1 MQQIER
7 GIYYEDGY
15 LGVTL
20 GGLVYSHGT
29 IMIDAP
35 LRADEARTWRSA
47 LLNQRGGSNRLL
59 INLDA
64 HPDRTLGARSMECT
78 IVAHQKAALVFR
90 NRPTIFKG
98 QNAETGSIWEN
109 YTDAIGVRWANP
121 DITFSDRMSLYWGGP
136 EVVLE
141 HHPGPSI
148 GAIWV
153 LIPEAKVVF
162 IGDAVVMEQPP
173 FLMNADLTAWLET
186 LNLLKNSYK
195 DYLIVSSR
203 GGPVPN
209 EAVRA
214 QIKYLEKVNKGFERL
229 ANKNA
234 LPEATESLVASL
246 LSDFSITSPE
256 LKEKYTQRLR
266 YGLLQYYLRSYRS
279 EGILEE
285 LEDESD

>member
-121 DITFSDRMSLYWGGP
+121 DITFSDRMSLHWGGP

-153 LIPEAKVVF
+153 LIPESKVVF

-186 LNLLKNSYK
+186 LNLLKNSYD

-203 GGPVPN
+203 SGPVPS

-234 LPEATESLVASL
+234 LPEATESLVTPL

-285 LEDESD
+285 LEDASD

>member
-7 GIYYEDGY
+7 GIYYEDSY

-20 GGLVYSHGT
+20 GGLVFSHGT

-35 LRADEARTWRSA
+35 LRADEARSWRSA

-78 IVAHQKAALVFR
+78 IVAHQKTAQVFR

-121 DITFSDRMSLYWGGP
+121 DITFTDRMSLHWGGP
-136 EVVLE
+136 EVVIE
-141 HHPGPSI
+141 HHPGPAI
-148 GAIWV
+148 GATWV
-153 LIPEAKVVF
+153 LIPDAKVVF
-162 IGDAVVMEQPP
+162 IGDAVVLDQPP
-173 FLMNADLTAWLET
+173 FLANADLATWLET
-186 LNLLKNSYK
+186 LEMLKSSYRN
-195 DYLIVSSR
+195 YMIISSR
-203 GGPVPN
+203 GGPVPI
-209 EAVRA
+209 EAVRS
-214 QIKYLEKVNKGFERL
+214 QIRYLEKVNKGLERL

-234 LPEATESLVASL
+234 LPEATEGLVASL
-246 LSDFSITSPE
+246 VSDFSTISPE
-256 LKEKYTQRLR
+256 LKDKYTQRLR
-266 YGLLQYYLRSYRS
+266 YGLLQYYLRSYRA

-285 LEDESD
+285 MEDEGD

>member
-7 GIYYEDGY
+7 GIYYEDSY

-20 GGLVYSHGT
+20 GGLVFSHGT

-35 LRADEARTWRSA
+35 LRADEARSWRSS

-78 IVAHQKAALVFR
+78 IVAHQKTAQVFR

-121 DITFSDRMSLYWGGP
+121 DITFTDRMSLHWGGP
-136 EVVLE
+136 EIVIE
-141 HHPGPSI
+141 NHPGPAV
-148 GAIWV
+148 GATWV
-153 LIPEAKVVF
+153 LIPEEKVVF
-162 IGDAVVMEQPP
+162 IGDTVVLDQPP
-173 FLMNADLTAWLET
+173 FLASADIAAWLET
-186 LNLLKNSYK
+186 LDLLKSSYK
-195 DYLIVSSR
+195 NYMIISGR
-203 GGPVPN
+203 GGPVPMD
-209 EAVRA
+209 AVRS
-214 QIKYLEKVNKGFERL
+214 QIKYLEKVNRGLERL
-229 ANKNA
+229 AAKNA
-234 LPEATESLVASL
+234 PLEATEGLIPSLV
-246 LSDFSITSPE
+246 SDFLMVSPE

-279 EGILEE
+279 EVIVEE
-285 LEDESD
+285 MEEEGD

>member
-20 GGLVYSHGT
+20 GGLVFSHGT

-35 LRADEARTWRSA
+35 LRADEARSWRSA

-78 IVAHQKAALVFR
+78 IVAHQKIADVFR

-98 QNAETGSIWEN
+98 QNIETGSIWEN

-121 DITFSDRMSLYWGGP
+121 DITFTDRMSLHWGGP
-136 EVVLE
+136 EVVIE

-148 GAIWV
+148 GATWV
-153 LIPEAKVVF
+153 LIPETKVVF
-162 IGDAVVMEQPP
+162 IGDAVVLEQPP
-173 FLMNADLTAWLET
+173 FLANADLIAWLE
-186 LNLLKNSYK
+186 
-195 DYLIVSSR
+195 
-203 GGPVPN
+203 
-209 EAVRA
+209 
-214 QIKYLEKVNKGFERL
+214 
-229 ANKNA
+229 
-234 LPEATESLVASL
+234 
-246 LSDFSITSPE
+246 DFGT
-256 LKEKYTQRLR
+256 T
-266 YGLLQYYLRSYRS
+266 
-279 EGILEE
+279 
-285 LEDESD
+285 

>member
-7 GIYYEDGY
+7 GIYYEDSY
-15 LGVTL
+15 LGVAL
-20 GGLVYSHGT
+20 GGLVFSHGT

-35 LRADEARTWRSA
+35 LRADEARSWRSA

-78 IVAHQKAALVFR
+78 VVAHLKTAQVFR

-98 QNAETGSIWEN
+98 QNVETGSIWEN

-121 DITFSDRMSLYWGGP
+121 DITFTERMSLHWGGP
-136 EVVLE
+136 EIVIE
-141 HHPGPSI
+141 HHPGPAV

-153 LIPEAKVVF
+153 LIPDAKVVF
-162 IGDAVVMEQPP
+162 IGDAVVLDQPP
-173 FLMNADLTAWLET
+173 FLANADLAAWMET
-186 LNLLKNSYK
+186 LDLLKSSYK
-195 DYLIVSSR
+195 NYTIISSR
-203 GGPVPN
+203 GGPVPI
-209 EAVRA
+209 EAVRS
-214 QIKYLEKVNKGFERL
+214 QIKYLEKVNKALERL

-234 LPEATESLVASL
+234 LPEATDGLVASL
-246 LSDFSITSPE
+246 ASDFSPPSNE
-256 LKEKYTQRLR
+256 LREKYAQRLR

-279 EGILEE
+279 ESLTEE
-285 LEDESD
+285 MEEEAD

>member
-20 GGLVYSHGT
+20 GGLVFSHGT

-35 LRADEARTWRSA
+35 LRADEARSWRSA

-78 IVAHQKAALVFR
+78 IVAHQKTADVFR
-90 NRPTIFKG
+90 NRSTIFKG
-98 QNAETGSIWEN
+98 QNIETGSIWEN

-121 DITFSDRMSLYWGGP
+121 DITFTDRMSLHWGGP
-136 EVVLE
+136 EVVIE

-148 GAIWV
+148 GATWV
-153 LIPEAKVVF
+153 LIPETKVVF
-162 IGDAVVMEQPP
+162 IGDAVVLEQPP
-173 FLMNADLTAWLET
+173 FLANADLIAWLEA
-186 LNLLKNSYK
+186 LELLSNFYK
-195 DYLIVSSR
+195 DYMIISSR
-203 GGPVPN
+203 GGPVPI

-214 QIKYLEKVNKGFERL
+214 QIKYLERVNKGLERL

-234 LPEATESLVASL
+234 QPDSTEGLIASL
-246 LSDFSITSPE
+246 LTDFSTTSPE
-256 LKEKYTQRLR
+256 LNEKFTQRLR
-266 YGLLQYYLRSYRS
+266 YGLMQYYLRSYRS
-279 EGILEE
+279 EIILEE
-285 LEDESD
+285 TEEESD